1 PIILAGE
8 LRNQRR
14 GRTTLS
20 SVRLSCTQF
29 GLFWPRVS
37 GPEIPF
43 PGNRDFGSKRPSSN
57 LRSLK
62 EADHFVVLR
71 QPHRCPDGHEER
83 SQERQGNEWRP
94 SVHRAFLVRTTA
106 TAGKHLPHPR
116 LRKPPFRKPPS
127 AAASSP
133 RDESNFSTTR
143 ASYEEAAQASAVV
156 ETGAPAR
163 RPLTLDY
170 GMRIYGGTLPAKK
183 SSRGGAKIST
193 TSVSSRKIP
202 SC

>member
-20 SVRLSCTQF
+20 SVRPSCTQF
-29 GLFWPRVS
+29 RLFWPRVS

-43 PGNRDFGSKRPSSN
+43 PDNRDFDSKRPSSN

-94 SVHRAFLVRTTA
+94 SVNRAFFGADNRHRREA
-106 TAGKHLPHPR
+106 
-116 LRKPPFRKPPS
+116 PS
-127 AAASSP
+127 AS
-133 RDESNFSTTR
+133 
-143 ASYEEAAQASAVV
+143 
-156 ETGAPAR
+156 
-163 RPLTLDY
+163 
-170 GMRIYGGTLPAKK
+170 
-183 SSRGGAKIST
+183 
-193 TSVSSRKIP
+193 
-202 SC
+202 